1 MFMLIKNKLSLAC
14 FCFVLA
20 ACGSENSTQATES
33 VTPTNPYAQG
43 TESSSSGTVPYQ
55 GPTSSTGGPDEK
67 DSYVFTVTFNAN
79 AEDATGFMADEMYY
93 YGKMA
98 PLKKN
103 MFERP
108 TCSFDSWNL
117 APDGSSVP
125 YENEEPIYV
134 MENITLYA
142 QWDCSYTVGGCESGV
157 VSESADFTDVRTGLT
172 YKTVSH
178 CGGKRIF
185 KMDSLGLSILGYQT
199 KWLMK
204 PYWSMAMDSLNTGCG
219 MGKSCNNSNQQA
231 QGVCPAGWHIPGKSE
246 VIALAKSSLELF
258 QNSFRNSGVS
268 AGLWLST
275 ENGSD
280 STYIAFYARDD
291 YCEKITESYNQAIEN
306 NLTRCYNNNSSI
318 SSCKIEAES
327 CMNGGTVNYNGIWVE
342 SAAKN
347 WSGVDIL
354 CFEN

>member
-1 MFMLIKNKLSLAC
+1 MKKLSVASLC
-14 FCFVLA
+14 LILA
-20 ACGSENSTQATES
+20 ACGSDNSTQAPGS
-33 VTPTNPYAQG
+33 VTPSDSSAQS
-43 TESSSSGTVPYQ
+43 TESSSSGAFPYQ
-55 GPTSSTGGPDEK
+55 GPTSSAGGPNEK

-79 AEDATGFMADEMYY
+79 AEDATGSMADEMYY

-108 TCSFDSWNL
+108 TCNFDSWNL

-157 VSESADFTDVRTGLT
+157 VSESADFTDVRIGLT
-172 YKTVSH
+172 YKTVSL

-185 KMDSLGLSILGYQT
+185 KMDSLGLSILGYQI
-199 KWLMK
+199 KRLMK
-204 PYWSMAMDSLNTGCG
+204 PYWSVAMDSLNTGCG

-246 VIALAKSSLELF
+246 IIALANSSLEVF
-258 QNSFRNSGVS
+258 QNSLRQFNIV
-268 AGLWLST
+268 GLWLST
-275 ENGSD
+275 ENGPD
-280 STYIAFYARDD
+280 STYIAFYAQND
-291 YCEKITESYNQAIEN
+291 YCEKIMESYNQAIESN
-306 NLTRCYNNNSSI
+306 QSRCYNGSTI
-318 SSCKIEAES
+318 ASCKIEADA
-327 CMNGGTVNYNGIWVE
+327 CANGGTVNYNGIWVE
-342 SAAKN
+342 SASKN
-347 WSGVDIL
+347 WSGVSVL

>member
-1 MFMLIKNKLSLAC
+1 MKKLPVASLC
-14 FCFVLA
+14 FILV
-20 ACGSENSTQATES
+20 ACGGENATQAPGS
-33 VTPTNPYAQG
+33 VTPSDPFAQ
-43 TESSSSGTVPYQ
+43 TIESSSSGAAPYQ
-55 GPTSSTGGPDEK
+55 GPTSSTGGSNEK

-117 APDGSSVP
+117 APDGSSVS

-157 VSESADFTDVRTGLT
+157 VSDAADFTDVRTGVT

-178 CGGKRIF
+178 CGGKRIL
-185 KMDSLGLSILGYQT
+185 KMDSLGLGILGYT
-199 KWLMK
+199 PIKILRGYY
-204 PYWSMAMDSLNTGCG
+204 YWSAAMDSLNTGCG
-219 MGKSCNNSNQQA
+219 IGKTCGYSGQQA

-246 VIALAKSSLELF
+246 IIALAKSSLEVF
-258 QNSFRNSGVS
+258 QNSLSSFSFF
-268 AGLWLST
+268 WLST
-275 ENGSD
+275 ENGAD
-280 STYIAFYARDD
+280 STYIASRGKENF
-291 YCEKITESYNQAIEN
+291 CEEITESYNQAVEN
-306 NLTRCYNNNSSI
+306 NQSRCYYNGSSI
-318 SSCKIEAES
+318 TSCKIEVDA
-327 CMNGGTVNYNGIWVE
+327 CANGGLVYYNGIWIE

-347 WSGVDIL
+347 WNGTIL